1 MYFIPAKKY
10 LRAVLL
16 IGFIGLPIPLRS
28 YENLVGPRPE
38 LSLLVYLFGLSLG
51 FATMLAA
58 FSLETRAQ
66 EKCMPAALKRSGIAV
81 LAAALLL
88 VVTLAVCTGIFLA
101 DYQPEKPNYSSIA
114 YLAGLLIS
122 FAAVGIISY
131 LPNYL
136 PQEKK
141 SGEECPSSTRSLP

>member
-1 MYFIPAKKY
+1 MYSIPAKKY
-10 LRAVLL
+10 LRAVLF
-16 IGFIGLPIPLRS
+16 IGFIGLLIPLRS

-58 FSLETRAQ
+58 FSLDTRTQ
-66 EKCMPAALKRSGIAV
+66 KKWMPAVLQRYGTPA
-81 LAAALLL
+81 LAATLLL

-114 YLAGLLIS
+114 YMSGLLIS
-122 FAAVGIISY
+122 FAAVGLISC
-131 LPNYL
+131 LSGCL

-141 SGEECPSSTRSLP
+141 SGEE